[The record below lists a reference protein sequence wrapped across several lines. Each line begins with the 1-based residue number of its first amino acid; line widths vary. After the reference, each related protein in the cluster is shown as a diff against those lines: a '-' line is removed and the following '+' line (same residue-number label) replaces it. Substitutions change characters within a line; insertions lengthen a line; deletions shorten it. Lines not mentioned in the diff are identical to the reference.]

1 MLSKLYKNSK
11 AVLKNNNITT
21 ALISVTELSQ
31 ASIQTPNEQRIII
44 PDKIVEIVKYQE
56 EFFKSNKHFNF
67 VGNININC
75 CLANEKNYL
84 IDGQHRFHA
93 IKRLCNKGYKNEM
106 VKIEIMEVKTYN
118 DVILNYNLLN
128 KNTPLPEF
136 VDGIDEDIPKRA
148 FISIR
153 NEFPNIWKTSK
164 KR

>member
-1 MLSKLYKNSK
+1 
-11 AVLKNNNITT
+11 
-21 ALISVTELSQ
+21 
-31 ASIQTPNEQRIII
+31 
-44 PDKIVEIVKYQE
+44 
-56 EFFKSNKHFNF
+56 
-67 VGNININC
+67 
-75 CLANEKNYL
+75 
-84 IDGQHRFHA
+84 
-93 IKRLCNKGYKNEM
+93 M

-164 KR
+164 KPKKPYINQNDFQESLGFLTLKLNEANIFPGGIKEEDLKQLIIDNY